1 MRICTGEIFDS
12 NVVYLI
18 TPLCSVRPD
27 QYYTDVIARPM
38 SGIGRKP
45 VAGRDVEVVP
55 RNSEMH
61 ISTKI
66 QVVAEE
72 EQQFLSRQQQFLSQG
87 LPPQQSGAMP
97 TGDQHITY
105 AKRCFTGAAEYIIF
119 FTPYAQNLPLEVSQC
134 LWNAGVQKT
143 PDRKVVGSPGVQGS
157 PKKVRVQLFHQRSIY
172 CWLPVIQMFAS

>member
-1 MRICTGEIFDS
+1 MIP
-12 NVVYLI
+12 
-18 TPLCSVRPD
+18 PLCSVRPD

-55 RNSEMH
+55 IKERNIGVH

-97 TGDQHITY
+97 TGDDQHMELLNISVTSLLMH
-105 AKRCFTGAAEYIIF
+105 RIC
-119 FTPYAQNLPLEVSQC
+119 
-134 LWNAGVQKT
+134 
-143 PDRKVVGSPGVQGS
+143 
-157 PKKVRVQLFHQRSIY
+157 H
-172 CWLPVIQMFAS
+172 